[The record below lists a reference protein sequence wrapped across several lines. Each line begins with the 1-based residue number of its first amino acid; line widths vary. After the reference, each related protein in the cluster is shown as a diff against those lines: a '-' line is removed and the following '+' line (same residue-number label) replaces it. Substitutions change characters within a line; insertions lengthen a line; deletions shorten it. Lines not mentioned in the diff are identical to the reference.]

1 MPLFQ
6 NESSDLSCEHVFE
19 SKPQG
24 WTHFHMN
31 GFAQK
36 VVFTQ
41 RQKPTLKWPTGCKTK
56 LLCLSW
62 PTWITLTSAL
72 LIWFCFFCYVWTV
85 DWTAPQHS
93 SASVLWG
100 HWLMVEGL
108 WFVPSIN
115 QVQNSLKC
123 LTRFVHSLPATINCL
138 LTESELFTGKSHIN
152 TLPYWLSDSD
162 VNTAKPKFQ
171 ILLWMYYP
179 FGFVSL
185 KLSHGLYRSRHLYI
199 TDSSLCPRE
208 SKIHDSI
215 STCII

>member
-1 MPLFQ
+1 MWTCVWKQTSRLNIWIVLHKKLFLHKGKSQ
-6 NESSDLSCEHVFE
+6 L
-19 SKPQG
+19 
-24 WTHFHMN
+24 W
-31 GFAQK
+31 
-36 VVFTQ
+36 
-41 RQKPTLKWPTGCKTK
+41 KTK

-62 PTWITLTSAL
+62 PTWITLTGAL
-72 LIWFCFFCYVWTV
+72 LIWFCYVWTV

-152 TLPYWLSDSD
+152 TLPHWLSDSD

-171 ILLWMYYP
+171 IFLWMYYP

-185 KLSHGLYRSRHLYI
+185 KLSRGLYRSRHLYI